1 MIVDFPC
8 RHSASVSVAPVHEP
22 HQQAISST
30 VDVDRRVRFAA
41 TSLLSV
47 TAPVSAEDL
56 QAMWY
61 SKEERGHQKET
72 LKGAVRRLIRR
83 LSTTSIASIHQEE
96 LYECIGMEAFL
107 SRDVIVQRKRH
118 RISHCRAILAAQARQ
133 RTSNGRDEEE
143 LARLSHKSSAHSCAR
158 ARNIAAGYWKVLK

>member
-1 MIVDFPC
+1 MTTIINMIVDFPC

-83 LSTTSIASIHQEE
+83 LSTTPIASIHQEE
-96 LYECIGMEAFL
+96 LYECIGMEVRRAGPL
-107 SRDVIVQRKRH
+107 SCNCRCVI
-118 RISHCRAILAAQARQ
+118 L
-133 RTSNGRDEEE
+133 TSLTCGLLDRFG
-143 LARLSHKSSAHSCAR
+143 RLSYR
-158 ARNIAAGYWKVLK
+158 EM